1 MSATPHGIGVYLA
14 VVQFLFTLT
23 WTVYVI
29 FLPQLAG
36 EVGIAKDL
44 LIFIVMADQLIF
56 AVMDLGMGLA
66 SDRLSRAVGRLGN
79 VAVSLTALSCL
90 AFLLLPHVTKGGP
103 GMQWLFGALIV
114 VWAVTSSALR
124 APPLML
130 LGKYAT
136 APAVPRLASLSLL
149 GLGLAAAVSPY
160 LTVTLRQVDPR
171 LPFALSSIA
180 LILATLGIVRAE
192 RALASRAATPTAP
205 AAAPPSVSTVSTGT
219 PVDKPMIAFLVGVAL
234 VGLGFQIHFAL
245 NSAPLYLKFAKPAE
259 LPSLMPV
266 FWIGFNLLIVPA
278 SWWTARSGG
287 VMVMGSGAIAGA
299 VLALGAANVPSLP
312 LLIGAQFLAGAAW
325 GCVLMSAVAAAQA
338 IGHTGREGTITGGL
352 FCLLA
357 LATFARMG
365 LVAAEL
371 NKSPAV
377 MPLLPWAPVAL
388 WFVGGALLLAVVA
401 RQRRVVAAGLPS
413 RA

>member
-1 MSATPHGIGVYLA
+1 MQGVPHSIGVYLA
-14 VVQFLFTLT
+14 VVQFFFTLT

-36 EVGIAKDL
+36 QVGIAKEL

-79 VAVSLTALSCL
+79 VAVSLTALSGL

-130 LGKYAT
+130 LGKYAA
-136 APAVPRLASLSLL
+136 APAVPRLASLSLF
-149 GLGLAAAVSPY
+149 GLGLASAVSPY

-192 RALASRAATPTAP
+192 RTLASRAVTPASP
-205 AAAPPSVSTVSTGT
+205 TGT
-219 PVDKPMIAFLVGVAL
+219 PVDRPMIAFLIGGAL
-234 VGLGFQIHFAL
+234 LALGFQIHFAL
-245 NSAPLYLKFAKPAE
+245 NSAPLYLKYAKPAE

-287 VMVMGSGAIAGA
+287 VMVMGCGAIAGG

-325 GCVLMSAVAAAQA
+325 GAVLMSAVAAAQA

-377 MPLLPWAPVAL
+377 APLLPWAPVAL
-388 WFVGGALLLAVVA
+388 WFVAGALLLAVVA
-401 RQRRVVAAGLPS
+401 RQRRVVTAGLPS